1 MCGSKGRNHCNVGAY
16 VKAHISIARRY
27 FLDPTMPQ
35 GAGMKDQQTYRQTLR
50 HALAIAGGPVFLAAQ
65 LNVGV
70 AELTRWVHGEDAI
83 PDGVFLH
90 AVDVIES
97 GYARGKRIRTVSA

>member
-1 MCGSKGRNHCNVGAY
+1 M
-16 VKAHISIARRY
+16 
-27 FLDPTMPQ
+27 
-35 GAGMKDQQTYRQTLR
+35 
-50 HALAIAGGPVFLAAQ
+50 FLAAQ